1 MDKQQFIIDFF
12 TKQLP
17 MQGKVALPEF
27 QSLID
32 TSSVLKLVA
41 GEVLFHEKLPC
52 PYYFILV
59 QGVAKM
65 VYTKTDGKQW
75 VKSFL
80 VTGDG
85 FASLSALANGGTAS
99 YSTIAVSPCTI
110 IKISFYHIQQLA
122 STYLEWANLMAAIAI
137 EYASRKEVRERDLLT
152 LTPEQR
158 YLKIRENQPIWLSL
172 VTQADLAKH
181 LGITAVDLNRIIKRL
196 EG

>member
-1 MDKQQFIIDFF
+1 
-12 TKQLP
+12 
-17 MQGKVALPEF
+17 MQGNVALPEF

-32 TSSVLKLVA
+32 TSTVLQLST
-41 GEVLFHEKLPC
+41 GEVLFHENLPC

-65 VYTKTDGKQW
+65 VYTKTDGGQW

-85 FASLSALANGGTAS
+85 FASLSALANGGTS
-99 YSTIAVSPCTI
+99 SFSTIAVSPCTL
-110 IKISFYHIQQLA
+110 IKISFNHIQQLA
-122 STYLEWANLMAAIAI
+122 STYLEWANLMAGIAI
-137 EYASRKEVRERDLLT
+137 EYASSKEMRERDLLT
-152 LTPEQR
+152 LTPVQR
-158 YLKIRENQPIWLSL
+158 YLKIRQNQPSWLTL

-181 LGITAVDLNRIIKRL
+181 LGITPVGLNRIIRRL